1 MNSEIKLVVFDL
13 DGTLVESHEN
23 IHKAA
28 VTALSTLGF
37 ENQIPLEKFTEL
49 IGKHFQ
55 DIFKEFNIDIP
66 DLKKFIQVYKDS
78 YFEFIDKSSLY
89 NGVEDLLR
97 YLTFKKIKAALLTT
111 KSQDQADRIIDHF
124 NLREYF
130 DNVSGRKNGIPVKP
144 SAEPL
149 LLICDDLGIAA
160 ENVLMVGDTEM
171 DIQCGKNA
179 GAKTCAVTYGYRN
192 LGIIKNEKPDF
203 IIDSL
208 IELKEIIT

>member
-1 MNSEIKLVVFDL
+1 MNSEIKLIVFDL

-78 YFEFIDKSSLY
+78 YFDFIDHSSLY

-130 DNVSGRKNGIPVKP
+130 DNVSGRNNGIPVKP

-149 LLICDDLGIAA
+149 LLICDDLGIGA

-192 LGIIKNEKPDF
+192 LEIIKNEKPDY
-203 IIDSL
+203 IINSMS
-208 IELKEIIT
+208 ELKKIV

>member
-1 MNSEIKLVVFDL
+1 MNSEIKLIVFDL

-49 IGKHFQ
+49 IGKHFK

-78 YFEFIDKSSLY
+78 YFDFIDKSSLY

-97 YLTFKKIKAALLTT
+97 YLTLKKIKAALLTT

-130 DNVSGRKNGIPVKP
+130 DNVSGRNNGIPVKP

-149 LLICDDLGIAA
+149 LLICDDLGIGA

-192 LGIIKNEKPDF
+192 LEIIKNEKPDY
-203 IIDSL
+203 IINSMS
-208 IELKEIIT
+208 ELKKIV

>member
-1 MNSEIKLVVFDL
+1 MTDSFSLMKDKYAKKKGWDYACDFLPLVTIENPL
-13 DGTLVESHEN
+13 TL
-23 IHKAA
+23 
-28 VTALSTLGF
+28 
-37 ENQIPLEKFTEL
+37 
-49 IGKHFQ
+49 
-55 DIFKEFNIDIP
+55 
-66 DLKKFIQVYKDS
+66 
-78 YFEFIDKSSLY
+78 
-89 NGVEDLLR
+89 
-97 YLTFKKIKAALLTT
+97 KKIKAALLTT

-130 DNVSGRKNGIPVKP
+130 DNVSGRNHGIPVKP

-149 LLICDDLGIAA
+149 LLICDDLGIGA

-208 IELKEIIT
+208 TELKEIIA

>member
-1 MNSEIKLVVFDL
+1 MNSQIKLVVFDL

-37 ENQIPLEKFTEL
+37 DNQIPLEKFTEL

-78 YFEFIDKSSLY
+78 YFDFIDKSSLY
-89 NGVEDLLR
+89 NGVEDLLG
-97 YLTFKKIKAALLTT
+97 YLTLKKIKAALLTT

-179 GAKTCAVTYGYRN
+179 GAKTCGVTYGYRN
-192 LGIIKNEKPDF
+192 LGVIKNEKPDY

>member
-1 MNSEIKLVVFDL
+1 MNSEIKLIVFDL
-13 DGTLVESHEN
+13 DGTLVKSHEN

-28 VTALSTLGF
+28 ETALRKLGF
-37 ENQIPLEKFTEL
+37 NHQIPIDKFTEL
-49 IGKHFQ
+49 IGKHFK
-55 DIFKEFNIDIP
+55 DIFKEFNFEIP
-66 DLKKFIQVYKDS
+66 DLKKFIQSYKDS
-78 YFEFIDKSSLY
+78 YFDFIEHSSLY
-89 NGVEDLLR
+89 NGAEDLLG
-97 YLTFKKIKAALLTT
+97 YLKSKKIKTALLTT
-111 KSQDQADRIIDHF
+111 KSQDQADRIINHF
-124 NLREYF
+124 NLRKYF

-149 LLICDDLGIAA
+149 LLICDDLGIGA

-192 LGIIKNEKPDF
+192 LEVIKNEKPDF